1 MARNGSASAFLVT
14 ALKKL
19 SSSLV
24 LGDTLKARASRGILL
39 TALQFGGNNVIR
51 LISNLILTRILFPEA
66 FGLMALVQ
74 VFLGGLNMFSDLGI
88 KTSIVQNSRGDDPD
102 FLNTA
107 WTLQIFRG
115 LFLWVA
121 ACALAPVAV
130 RVYNEP
136 MLLQLLPVV
145 GLNVVISGF
154 ATTKVATGLR
164 HLTLGRQTFIQL
176 GTQIF
181 NVILTILMALWMQ
194 SVWALV
200 YSTLL
205 VSVIRVIMFHCLLP
219 GISNRFHLDRSA
231 LGDLIGFGKFIFL
244 STIAGFAINQ
254 GDKAVLGAY
263 VPVAL
268 LGVYNV
274 ALVLGTLPVTMS
286 RAVANRIVLPIYRMR
301 PPHESKANQTKIFK
315 ARRMMIAGF
324 MMATVVLSY
333 GGVMIMDLLYDHR
346 YTLAGPMVV
355 LFGLAS
361 VPQVAFSA
369 YDGALLAQGDSKRFF
384 YLLAVTA
391 VLQTGLLFGGIGL
404 FGIFGAILAPG
415 IAALL
420 TYPIRVLFLRRYH
433 ANDNA
438 ADAVFL
444 LAGFTLNGFACWL
457 HWEQIAQLIG

>member
-1 MARNGSASAFLVT
+1 MKRR
-14 ALKKL
+14 L
-19 SSSLV
+19 SSLLS
-24 LGDTLKARASRGILL
+24 GKNLKARASRGILL

-74 VFLGGLNMFSDLGI
+74 VFLGGLNMFSDLGL
-88 KTSIVQNSRGDDPD
+88 KTSIVQNPRGDDAD

-107 WTLQIFRG
+107 WTLQILRG
-115 LFLWVA
+115 LLLWLA
-121 ACALAPVAV
+121 ACALAPLAV
-130 RVYNEP
+130 RIYDEP

-145 GLNVVISGF
+145 GLNVVINGF
-154 ATTKVATGLR
+154 ATTKVATGMR
-164 HLTLGRQTFIQL
+164 HLTLGRQTVIQL
-176 GTQIF
+176 GTQIL
-181 NVILTILMALWMQ
+181 NVVLTILMALWLQ

-205 VSVIRVIMFHCLLP
+205 VSVIRVALFHRLLP
-219 GISNRFHLDRSA
+219 GISNRFRLDRSA
-231 LGDLIGFGKFIFL
+231 LAELIGFGKFIFL

-263 VPVAL
+263 VPVAV

-301 PPHESKANQTKIFK
+301 PPHESRANQVKIFR
-315 ARRMMIAGF
+315 ARRMMIAAF
-324 MMATVVLSY
+324 MLATVVLSH
-333 GGVMIMDLLYDHR
+333 GGIRIMDLLYDPR
-346 YTLAGPMVV
+346 YVLAGPMVV

-369 YDGALLAQGDSKRFF
+369 YDGALLAQGDSRRFF

-391 VLQTGLLFGGIGL
+391 VLQIGLLLGGIHL
-404 FGIFGAILAPG
+404 FGIGGAILAPA

-420 TYPIRVLFLRRYH
+420 TYPLRTAFLRRYH
-433 ANDNA
+433 ANDRT
-438 ADAVFL
+438 ADAAFL
-444 LAGFTLNGFACWL
+444 LGGFAVNGLACWL
-457 HWEQIAQLIG
+457 HWDRIAPLFG